1 MVITKSLSE
10 KIALFAQL
18 TKNKMMKKGILIKA
32 ISGFYYV
39 NCDGNVY
46 ECKARGNFRKAGVSP
61 VVGDIV
67 EFCLSD
73 EKHGIVESINTRKN
87 LLTRPLVANI
97 DKLFIVSAYS
107 TPAPDTFMIDRLT
120 ALAVYN
126 NIEPIIIFNK
136 SDMGSFDELYNI
148 YTSAGF
154 KTFVVSAK
162 NNIGIDLLKSEIK
175 NSVCAFSGN
184 SGVGKS
190 SILNALFND
199 LQLKTGEVSEKLGRG
214 RHTTRHTELFFVG
227 EGAYVVDTPGFS
239 TIDNNED
246 LYEFKLAL
254 PECFTDFDDY
264 LGCCKFTSCT
274 HTTEKGCA
282 VIDAVNCG
290 KIQKSRHESYV
301 ALANELKDI
310 TAWNNKSK

>member
-1 MVITKSLSE
+1 MTK
-10 KIALFAQL
+10 Q
-18 TKNKMMKKGILIKA
+18 GILIKA

-67 EFCLSD
+67 EFALSD
-73 EKHGIVESINTRKN
+73 NSHGIVERIIDRKN

-97 DKLFIVSAYS
+97 DKLFIVSAFA
-107 TPAPDTFMIDRLT
+107 TPAPDTLMIDRLT

-126 NIEPIIIFNK
+126 NIEPIIVFNK
-136 SDMGSFDELYNI
+136 SDMGNFDELYNV
-148 YTSAGF
+148 YKSTGF

-162 NNIGIDLLKSEIK
+162 ESVGLDALRCEMHDC
-175 NSVCAFSGN
+175 VCAFSGN

-190 SILNALFND
+190 SILNALFPN
-199 LQLKTGEVSEKLGRG
+199 LQLKTGEVSDKLGRG

-227 EGAYVVDTPGFS
+227 DGAYVVDTPGFS
-239 TIDNNED
+239 SIDNNED
-246 LYEFKLAL
+246 LYEFKQAL
-254 PECFTDFDDY
+254 PDCFPDFSEFID
-264 LGCCKFTSCT
+264 GCKFTSCS

-282 VIDAVNCG
+282 ILQAISEG
-290 KIQKSRHESYV
+290 KIQKSRHDSYV
-301 ALANELKDI
+301 ALVTELKDI
-310 TAWNNKSK
+310 TSWNNKQK

>member
-1 MVITKSLSE
+1 MTK
-10 KIALFAQL
+10 Q
-18 TKNKMMKKGILIKA
+18 GILIKA

-39 NCDGNVY
+39 ACDGNVY

-61 VVGDIV
+61 VVGDMV
-67 EFCLSD
+67 EFSLTD
-73 EKHGIVESINTRKN
+73 NTHGIVEKICERKN
-87 LLTRPLVANI
+87 LFNRPLVANI

-107 TPAPDTFMIDRLT
+107 TPAPDTLMIDRLT

-126 NIEPIIIFNK
+126 NIEPIIVFNK
-136 SDMGSFDELYNI
+136 ADMGNFDEFYNI
-148 YTSAGF
+148 YSKSGF

-162 NNIGIDLLKSEIK
+162 DNVGLAQLRHEMS

-190 SILNALFND
+190 SILNSLFPE
-199 LQLKTGEVSEKLGRG
+199 LQLKTGEVSDKLGRG

-239 TIDNNED
+239 TVDTNED
-246 LYEFKLAL
+246 LYEFKLSLA
-254 PECFTDFDDY
+254 ECFCDFNDY
-264 LGCCKFTSCT
+264 LGGCRFTSCS

-282 VIDAVNCG
+282 VIKAVQEG
-290 KIQKSRHESYV
+290 FIQPSRHSSYV
-301 ALANELKDI
+301 ALFNELKDV
-310 TAWNNKSK
+310 TAWNTKQK